1 MGLSD
6 LGNKTNRLLFVLAFS
21 GLLVLTACGGSAGVK
36 QSSSFLTATPATT
49 ISAPPTNTTL
59 GFYAPKLA
67 NQAQNEVWLLG
78 NEVRPTYCIVP
89 AGTTVTWTN
98 YDWHSYEVNSDS
110 NYFHGLVLA
119 YEGQWSFTFTEP
131 GTYLYWI
138 DPYTDMIGYVVVTET
153 DGT

>member
-1 MGLSD
+1 MGNKNGVRLLALALAGLLAVAGCAGPSAPVSGTTAPVTSSGSQLS
-6 LGNKTNRLLFVLAFS
+6 LGNPIPT
-21 GLLVLTACGGSAGVK
+21 GSV
-36 QSSSFLTATPATT
+36 PA
-49 ISAPPTNTTL
+49 
-59 GFYAPKLA
+59 GFYSPKLP

-98 YDWHSYEVNSDS
+98 FDWHSYEVNSDS

-138 DPYTDMIGYVVVTET
+138 DPYTDMIGYVVVT
-153 DGT
+153 

>member
-1 MGLSD
+1 MSSVNGRRLLPTVLAGLLAVAGCTGARTPNSALSTTADTSPTGLS
-6 LGNKTNRLLFVLAFS
+6 LAN
-21 GLLVLTACGGSAGVK
+21 
-36 QSSSFLTATPATT
+36 
-49 ISAPPTNTTL
+49 APITGEYPD
-59 GFYAPKLA
+59 GFFAPKLP
-67 NQAQNEVWLLG
+67 NQQQNEVWLLG

-98 YDWHSYEVNSDS
+98 YDFHSYEVNSDS

-138 DPYTDMIGYVVVTET
+138 DPYTDMIGYVVVT
-153 DGT
+153 